1 MPDLVIAIID
11 LTKHINKLNRE
22 TNVLIEKTKESFISL
37 NNIFNDINKNAKN
50 IIISFIKEN
59 KNKFSNEL
67 NKKIEEIEKKVEKYD
82 PKEIITFSQILN
94 NVSQK
99 NENDIK
105 ELYNLVG
112 FSEDEDYKN
121 IDSMFEFLIQKS
133 PEKISIPIDE
143 LIIKKFEVQYDPGI
157 FRSWKDCFI
166 FCTSQKHL
174 IICDNKDI
182 FSLENIINIFE
193 MDKIDFKLNSSFER
207 LYIFEIYP
215 YNNKIFNKYNTYFFD
230 ALNNKNFYELC
241 QILKDYIINK

>member
-143 LIIKKFEVQYDPGI
+143 FLF
-157 FRSWKDCFI
+157 FALLR
-166 FCTSQKHL
+166 
-174 IICDNKDI
+174 
-182 FSLENIINIFE
+182 NI
-193 MDKIDFKLNSSFER
+193 
-207 LYIFEIYP
+207 
-215 YNNKIFNKYNTYFFD
+215 
-230 ALNNKNFYELC
+230 
-241 QILKDYIINK
+241 